1 MLTALYQD
9 FILCALQRSTIKMT
23 LTWSTSS
30 FSSTMN
36 FPLLTLSS
44 LLLSLPFSS
53 QAQDGQPVS
62 APKFY
67 VGFAA
72 YSGPYQN
79 FSTTHRYRDN
89 INIPVQA
96 TLGYQWRPR
105 LAVQLGLTY
114 SGYKNRF
121 EYEYDYTNIDNYKI
135 HYKGNT
141 VTTIR
146 TFNTALLMRYTLTR
160 KPAHHFQFDVLGG
173 LTLLHQ
179 GVRVTGNE
187 TYSYADYPQSPSTI
201 IDRNDS
207 HPYNRLDATLGPEFR
222 YRFGQRLEA
231 VSDILFILPI
241 TGTYRTLDSSVAL
254 GLRYHFGQ

>member
-1 MLTALYQD
+1 
-9 FILCALQRSTIKMT
+9 
-23 LTWSTSS
+23 
-30 FSSTMN
+30 MN
-36 FPLLTLSS
+36 FTFLTLSS

-53 QAQDGQPVS
+53 QAQDGQPVP

-67 VGFAA
+67 VGLAA

-79 FSTTHRYRDN
+79 FSTNYRSRDN

-121 EYEYDYTNIDNYKI
+121 ESEHNYIDANTYRTLYKS
-135 HYKGNT
+135 NT
-141 VTTIR
+141 TTTVR
-146 TFNTALLMRYTLTR
+146 TFSTALLMRYTLTR
-160 KPAHHFQFDVLGG
+160 KPAHHFQVDVVGG
-173 LTLLHQ
+173 FTLLHQ
-179 GVRVTGNE
+179 SLRLTGNE
-187 TYSYADYPQSPSTI
+187 TYSYIDYPQSPSTI
-201 IDRNDS
+201 INHNDS
-207 HPYNRLDATLGPEFR
+207 YAHNGLNATLGPEFR

-231 VSDILFILPI
+231 VGDILFILPI
-241 TGTYRTLDSSVAL
+241 TGNYHDLDSSVAL

>member
-1 MLTALYQD
+1 
-9 FILCALQRSTIKMT
+9 
-23 LTWSTSS
+23 
-30 FSSTMN
+30 MN
-36 FPLLTLSS
+36 FAFLALGS
-44 LLLSLPFSS
+44 LLLSVSLSS
-53 QAQDGQPVS
+53 QAQDGQSVP

-67 VGFAA
+67 VGLAA

-89 INIPVQA
+89 ISIPVQA

-114 SGYKNRF
+114 SGYKRSL
-121 EYEYDYTNIDNYKI
+121 ESEYDYINIDAYKV
-135 HYKGNT
+135 HYRGNT
-141 VTTIR
+141 VTAVR

-160 KPAHHFQFDVLGG
+160 KPAHRFQFDVFGG

-179 GVRVTGNE
+179 NVRVTGNE
-187 TYSYADYPQSPSTI
+187 TYGYADYPQSPSTI
-201 IDRNDS
+201 IDHNDS
-207 HPYNRLDATLGPEFR
+207 YPYTRLNATLGPEFR

-231 VSDILFILPI
+231 VGDILFILPL
-241 TGTYRTLDSSVAL
+241 TGTYHSIDSSVAL

>member
-1 MLTALYQD
+1 LRIATLNYQND
-9 FILCALQRSTIKMT
+9 TYLQYFF
-23 LTWSTSS
+23 LSS
-30 FSSTMN
+30 AMN
-36 FPLLTLSS
+36 FTFLTLAS
-44 LLLSLPFSS
+44 LLLSVPYSS
-53 QAQDGQPVS
+53 QAQDSQPVP

-67 VGFAA
+67 VGLAA
-72 YSGPYQN
+72 YSGPYQA

-96 TLGYQWRPR
+96 TLGYQFRPR

-121 EYEYDYTNIDNYKI
+121 ESEYEYTNIDNYKI
-135 HYKGNT
+135 QYNGNIIT
-141 VTTIR
+141 AVR

-173 LTLLHQ
+173 LTLIHQ

-207 HPYNRLDATLGPEFR
+207 YPYNSLNATLGPEFS
-222 YRFGQRLEA
+222 YRFRKRLEA
-231 VSDILFILPI
+231 VGDILFNLPI
-241 TGTYRTLDSSVAL
+241 TGTYRNLYSSVAL

>member
-1 MLTALYQD
+1 
-9 FILCALQRSTIKMT
+9 
-23 LTWSTSS
+23 
-30 FSSTMN
+30 MN
-36 FPLLTLSS
+36 FTLLTLSS
-44 LLLSLPFSS
+44 LLLSVPFSS
-53 QAQDGQPVS
+53 QAQDSQPVP

-67 VGFAA
+67 VGLAA
-72 YSGPYQN
+72 YSGPYQA

-96 TLGYQWRPR
+96 TLGYQFRPL

-114 SGYKNRF
+114 SGYKYRF
-121 EYEYDYTNIDNYKI
+121 ESEYNYIDADTYKI
-135 HYKGNT
+135 LYQSDIATK
-141 VTTIR
+141 IR

-173 LTLLHQ
+173 LTLIHQ
-179 GVRVTGNE
+179 GARVTGNE

-201 IDRNDS
+201 IDRNRS
-207 HPYNRLDATLGPEFR
+207 YSYTNLSATLGPEFR

-231 VSDILFILPI
+231 VGDILFNLPL
-241 TGTYRTLDSSVAL
+241 TGTYHDLDSSVAL

>member
-1 MLTALYQD
+1 
-9 FILCALQRSTIKMT
+9 
-23 LTWSTSS
+23 
-30 FSSTMN
+30 MN
-36 FPLLTLSS
+36 FAFLTLGS
-44 LLLSLPFSS
+44 LLLSVPLCS
-53 QAQDGQPVS
+53 QAQDSQPVPAS
-62 APKFY
+62 RFY
-67 VGFAA
+67 VGLAA

-79 FSTTHRYRDN
+79 LGSTNRNRN
-89 INIPVQA
+89 NVNIPVQA

-121 EYEYDYTNIDNYKI
+121 ESEYSYTDTNTYKI
-135 HYKGNT
+135 LYQGNI
-141 VTTIR
+141 TTAVR
-146 TFNTALLMRYTLTR
+146 TLSTALLMRYTLTR
-160 KPAHHFQFDVLGG
+160 KPTHRFQFDVLGG

-187 TYSYADYPQSPSTI
+187 TYSYADYPQSPSTV

-207 HPYNRLDATLGPEFR
+207 HPYNSLNATLGPEFR

-231 VSDILFILPI
+231 VGDILFYLPI
-241 TGTYRTLDSSVAL
+241 TDTYRNLDSSVAL

>member
-1 MLTALYQD
+1 MNLT
-9 FILCALQRSTIKMT
+9 F
-23 LTWSTSS
+23 
-30 FSSTMN
+30 
-36 FPLLTLSS
+36 LTLGS
-44 LLLSLPFSS
+44 LLLSVPFSS
-53 QAQDGQPVS
+53 QAQDGQPVP

-67 VGFAA
+67 VGLAA
-72 YSGPYQN
+72 YSGPYQG

-121 EYEYDYTNIDNYKI
+121 ESEYDYTNIDAYKV

-141 VTTIR
+141 STTVR

-173 LTLLHQ
+173 LTLIHQ
-179 GVRVTGNE
+179 SVRVTGNE

-207 HPYNRLDATLGPEFR
+207 YPYNSLNANLGPEFR

-231 VSDILFILPI
+231 VGDILFNLPL
-241 TGTYRTLDSSVAL
+241 TGIYHNLDSSVAL